1 MVVFLY
7 SPNSSLYYLK
17 FSHYIANCI
26 TEISSYVAVVPPE
39 IFLFVPPEIF
49 TCSAAVLPEISF
61 YGAAVPPGI
70 SFYDVAVPPE
80 ISSYV
85 AIVLPKNF
93 LLHLLQYIINLL
105 LIIEIDKFI
114 NFLIS

>member
-1 MVVFLY
+1 MVV
-7 SPNSSLYYLK
+7 LYYLK
-17 FSHYIANCI
+17 IFLLYCSRT
-26 TEISSYVAVVPPE
+26 TEISSCVAVVLPE
-39 IFLFVPPEIF
+39 IFLFMPTEIF
-49 TCSAAVLPEISF
+49 TRVT
-61 YGAAVPPGI
+61 AVPPGI

-93 LLHLLQYIINLL
+93 LLHPLQYIINLL